1 MHAEQ
6 NPLQMNGLWLLVL
19 LGRWSMVTGWIELV
33 TRKPVGQAKR
43 EFVSVDALGGPYDL
57 KMTTDP
63 RSYEMLSRDKD
74 EVLVTPDT
82 VREGPIYPPIRS
94 YLASSAAATPQASE
108 QYQPSPDLNDSNN
121 NSGRRTPDYFGQ
133 QHTVRT
139 YQPPVRSFSSPR
151 PPTRDGQASQVSSLG
166 GWDAPSTN
174 PTRPY
179 SPPTTHHYNHSQ
191 QHSYGQNEGMN
202 PLGMNRI

>member
-1 MHAEQ
+1 
-6 NPLQMNGLWLLVL
+6 MNGLWLLIL

-33 TRKPVGQAKR
+33 TRKPIGTGKR

-57 KMTTDP
+57 KMNTDP

-74 EVLVTPDT
+74 DVMVTPDT

-94 YLASSAAATPQASE
+94 YLASSAAATPQASD
-108 QYQPSPDLNDSNN
+108 QYQQSPDLTSDG
-121 NSGRRTPDYFGQ
+121 GRRTPDYFGS
-133 QHTVRT
+133 QHAMRT

-151 PPTRDGQASQVSSLG
+151 PPTRDGQTSQVSSSG

-174 PTRPY
+174 ASRPY
-179 SPPTTHHYNHSQ
+179 SPPTTHYYNHHPQQQPQ
-191 QHSYGQNEGMN
+191 QHYEEDEGMN

>member
-1 MHAEQ
+1 
-6 NPLQMNGLWLLVL
+6 
-19 LGRWSMVTGWIELV
+19 MVTGWIELV
-33 TRKPVGQAKR
+33 TRKPIGMGKR

-57 KMTTDP
+57 KMNTDP

-74 EVLVTPDT
+74 EVMVTPDT

-108 QYQPSPDLNDSNN
+108 QYQQSPDVNSSN
-121 NSGRRTPDYFGQ
+121 GRRTPDYFGP
-133 QHTVRT
+133 QHAMRT

-151 PPTRDGQASQVSSLG
+151 PPTRDGQASQMSSTG
-166 GWDAPSTN
+166 GWEMVTSDS
-174 PTRPY
+174 TRPY
-179 SPPTTHHYNHSQ
+179 SPPTTHYYNQHAQ
-191 QHSYGQNEGMN
+191 QHDYDQDEGMN

>member
-1 MHAEQ
+1 
-6 NPLQMNGLWLLVL
+6 
-19 LGRWSMVTGWIELV
+19 MVTGWIELV

-57 KMTTDP
+57 KMNTDP

-74 EVLVTPDT
+74 DVMVTPDT

-94 YLASSAAATPQASE
+94 YLASSAAATPQASD
-108 QYQPSPDLNDSNN
+108 QYQQSPDLNSNG
-121 NSGRRTPDYFGQ
+121 GRRTPDYFGQ
-133 QHTVRT
+133 QQQQHAVRT

-151 PPTRDGQASQVSSLG
+151 PPTRDDHTSQVSSAG
-166 GWDAPSTN
+166 DWDAPSTN
-174 PTRPY
+174 PSRPY
-179 SPPTTHHYNHSQ
+179 SPPTTHYYHQQPQQQ
-191 QHSYGQNEGMN
+191 QHSYGQEDGMN